1 MFSWI
6 KSFRERRAKRREEK
20 RATAGDRA
28 LRQNEAKA
36 QRNRYERHQ
45 DKDPMA
51 PGL

>member
-36 QRNRYERHQ
+36 QRTSHERMDH
-45 DKDPMA
+45 KDPMA

>member
-1 MFSWI
+1 MFSWL
-6 KSFRERRAKRREEK
+6 KTFRERRAKRREEK

-36 QRNRYERHQ
+36 QRTSHERMDH
-45 DKDPMA
+45 KDPMA

>member
-1 MFSWI
+1 MFSWFT
-6 KSFRERRAKRREEK
+6 SFRERIAKRREER

-36 QRNRYERHQ
+36 ERQSHERF
-45 DKDPMA
+45 DHKDPMA